1 MPLCV
6 CVCVCVAIECAVGS
20 FDLCVRIAAAV
31 WHWGAGTS
39 PQNPTNLLP
48 AFQRLTVYHKPI

>member
-39 PQNPTNLLP
+39 PQNP
-48 AFQRLTVYHKPI
+48 HKPSPRFSEVNRLP